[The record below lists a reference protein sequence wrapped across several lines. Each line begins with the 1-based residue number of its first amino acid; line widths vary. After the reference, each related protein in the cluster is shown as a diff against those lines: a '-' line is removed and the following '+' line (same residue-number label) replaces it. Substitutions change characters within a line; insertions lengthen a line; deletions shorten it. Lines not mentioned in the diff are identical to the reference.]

1 MRRERGA
8 AHDDTRGPVLRLTI
22 QFAALVVVVVAVVAV
37 IVYGV
42 VATSVAEAS
51 ERTLRAAT
59 QIDEPDEAPT
69 GTFVTLVHEKRV
81 ASTEGTPTGL
91 VDLDALRDVATGR
104 APEVRERRTVD
115 GRTYDILTTRSSGE
129 RGGVVQAAV
138 DDHEGREEVQ
148 RLLGGLVTAG
158 VAATLLAVVAAF
170 VMARRAV
177 RPLADA
183 LDLQR
188 RFVADAS
195 HELRT
200 PLTVL
205 STRAQLLA
213 RQAGSDMPPRVTEGL
228 AAIIDDTKGLTSILE
243 DLLIAADPRT
253 SVDPEPLDLVAVAD
267 EAVAALHP
275 LAAERE
281 VALTRTGSSEPVRMA
296 GSSTALTRLIVAL
309 STNALD
315 HAKGRV
321 NVQVEHVRGRVL
333 LRVADDG
340 PGFPPETRDSAF
352 ERFSSHRRTGAD
364 AADRHYGLGLAVV
377 AEITKR
383 HRGVVRVADAQE
395 GAVVECTFPALH

>member
-22 QFAALVVVVVAVVAV
+22 QFVALVVVVVAVVAV

-42 VATSVAEAS
+42 VASSVAEAS

-59 QIDEPDEAPT
+59 QIDEPDEAPI
-69 GTFVTLVHEKRV
+69 GTFVTLVHENRV

-91 VDLDALRDVATGR
+91 VDLDALRDVANGR

-115 GRTYDILTTRSSGE
+115 GRSYDILTTRSSRE

-213 RQAGSDMPPRVTEGL
+213 RQAGSDMPPRVSEGL

-243 DLLIAADPRT
+243 DLLIAADPRA

-267 EAVAALHP
+267 DAVAALHP
-275 LAAERE
+275 LAAERG
-281 VALTRTGSSEPVRMA
+281 VTLTRTGSSEPVRMA
-296 GSSTALTRLIVAL
+296 GSSAALTRLIVAL

-315 HAKGRV
+315 HARRRV
-321 NVQVEHVRGRVL
+321 DVHVEQVRDRIL

-340 PGFPPETRDSAF
+340 PGFPPETRESAF
-352 ERFSSHRRTGAD
+352 ERFSSHRPAGS
-364 AADRHYGLGLAVV
+364 ADRHYGLGLAVV
-377 AEITKR
+377 AEITRR
-383 HRGVVRVADAQE
+383 HKGVVRVVDVEQ
-395 GAVVECTFPALH
+395 GAVVECTFPEPR